1 MKIPSLCKT
10 RVTLARA
17 IMVVGSIVL
26 QAVSCVPGSM
36 GSICVPRFWPWWGYK
51 GNISSLIL
59 LSLSFHVLFR
69 VQTNYCIFWSDG
81 EKCSDENTLGKMT
94 ETVVSFSLNSSSFSD
109 FIPSALG
116 PHHCQHF
123 SHAAAFRTTFITYLN
138 PCSVNDVFQ
147 QALRSEKPEVLQFAK
162 ESEKGFHKIRFTS
175 LLMPIWTHTFFEC
188 SFSNSYPIVTFALIF
203 ELQKQ

>member
-1 MKIPSLCKT
+1 MPPLLAVSRKSHTFLHTFRKMKIPSLCKT

-162 ESEKGFHKIRFTS
+162 ESE
-175 LLMPIWTHTFFEC
+175 
-188 SFSNSYPIVTFALIF
+188 
-203 ELQKQ
+203 